1 MIINNFPL
9 LEDILRFEPGT
20 YYKFV
25 ALIRQKDFA
34 DNTPVLNVKERSELF
49 VRQWFV
55 DSEESLERYA
65 YDMINLCTAT
75 KARLY
80 MTTDRKSVKKT
91 ILKMQDQLS
100 EYVKQIVNNPD
111 APISIRKLS
120 KFSSSASQMAECS
133 SGPKYWLID
142 IDGNDIE
149 ESKRWKVALLLSDYF
164 KTVLSLKHSNIATFK
179 TPNGYHLL
187 VPRDFD
193 IYRVVDSFL
202 LTGHIEGKLGNE
214 TISIKEDI
222 EGQCRVFLTSWR
234 KQWEIKENALTL
246 VYFNDG
252 K

>member
-1 MIINNFPL
+1 
-9 LEDILRFEPGT
+9 
-20 YYKFV
+20 
-25 ALIRQKDFA
+25 
-34 DNTPVLNVKERSELF
+34 
-49 VRQWFV
+49 
-55 DSEESLERYA
+55 
-65 YDMINLCTAT
+65 
-75 KARLY
+75 
-80 MTTDRKSVKKT
+80 
-91 ILKMQDQLS
+91 
-100 EYVKQIVNNPD
+100 
-111 APISIRKLS
+111 
-120 KFSSSASQMAECS
+120 MAECS

-164 KTVLSLKHSNIATFK
+164 KTILSLKHSNIATFK

-193 IYRVVDSFL
+193 IYKIVDSFL

-214 TISIKEDI
+214 TIYIKEDI